1 MPFTARL
8 LAACG
13 SDWLLEFFERL
24 YAATERYRI
33 PALTAAGP
41 QKRDIDAEH
50 AAIADA
56 VLARDSAAAEDLL
69 RKHYLRT
76 ADTIRSRMATV

>member
-1 MPFTARL
+1 MPTPAL

-33 PALTAAGP
+33 PALMAAGP

-50 AAIADA
+50 GQIAEA
-56 VLARDSAAAEDLL
+56 VLARDVAKAEALL
-69 RKHYLRT
+69 REHYLRT
-76 ADTIRSRMATV
+76 AALIRAGKALA